1 VDDKE
6 EGGIGGTGGIGRS
19 DILIED
25 EDDALADP
33 TDAAHDPSVDR
44 VDRRIDGAED
54 ERAVQDEPLEAA
66 ADDVPRQRLEVDDNV
81 GKFGDVTS

>member
-1 VDDKE
+1 MDDKE
-6 EGGIGGTGGIGRS
+6 EGGIGGSGGIGRS

-25 EDDALADP
+25 EDDALADAA
-33 TDAAHDPSVDR
+33 DAAHDLSVDR

-66 ADDVPRQRLEVDDNV
+66 SDDVPRQRLEVDDNV
-81 GKFGDVTS
+81 GKFGDVIS